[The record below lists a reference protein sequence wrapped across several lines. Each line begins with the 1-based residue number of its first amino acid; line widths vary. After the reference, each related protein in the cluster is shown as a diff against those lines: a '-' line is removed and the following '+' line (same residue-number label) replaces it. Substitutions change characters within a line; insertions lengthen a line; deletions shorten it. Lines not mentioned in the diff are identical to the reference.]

1 MKQIKKQKVNK
12 LFYNKW
18 PYKVECLIPG
28 ANKITIY
35 GHQRVMDWCNG
46 SNNNIGRYDS
56 TKHIDRA
63 EMKNFLSAVEPY
75 INDKEQ
81 IQIRTEGG
89 HFNLFF
95 KDNLL
100 LDRIVKDL
108 KKWVWS
114 VYEPGSEKEL
124 EFLLDNENKR
134 ILCDNIPHEKYT
146 YKVVL
151 RNISSNTREQFYQW
165 SKSYGE
171 DKIKIS
177 KETIKWLEGKMYYK
191 QDPFFY
197 VSDGPMMTMTRLFLG
212 DGVRRV
218 YEYVPRN
225 ELEKG

>member
-18 PYKVECLIPG
+18 PYKVECIIPG

-35 GHQRVMDWCNG
+35 GYKRVMDWCN
-46 SNNNIGRYDS
+46 SLDNNIGRYD
-56 TKHIDRA
+56 TTRHMDRDKMRRFLLAA
-63 EMKNFLSAVEPY
+63 ESYM
-75 INDKEQ
+75 NDKAN
-81 IQIRTEGG
+81 IQIRAEGG
-89 HFNLFF
+89 HFNLFV
-95 KDNLL
+95 KDSAL
-100 LDRIVKDL
+100 LDKIVKDL
-108 KKWVWS
+108 REWVWC

-124 EFLLDNENKR
+124 EFLLDNDNKR
-134 ILCDNIPHEKYT
+134 VLCDAIPHEKYV

-151 RNISSNTREQFYQW
+151 RNISTNSREQFYQW
-165 SKSYGE
+165 SKSYNE

-177 KETIKWLEGKMYYK
+177 KETVKWLEGRLAYK

-212 DGVRRV
+212 DGVRKV

>member
-18 PYKVECLIPG
+18 PYKIECIIPG

-35 GHQRVMDWCNG
+35 GHEYMLNWCDG
-46 SNNNIGRYDS
+46 LVASVGRDQ
-56 TKHIDRA
+56 KHIDKDTLKTFINA
-63 EMKNFLSAVEPY
+63 AKPY
-75 INDKEQ
+75 IEDKEN
-81 IQIRTEGG
+81 IRIRTEGG

-95 KDNLL
+95 KDPAL
-100 LDRIVKDL
+100 LDKIVGDL
-108 KKWVWS
+108 RQWVWS

-134 ILCDNIPHEKYT
+134 VLCDNIPHEKYT

-151 RNISSNTREQFYQW
+151 RNVSAVTRSQFYQW
-165 SKSYGE
+165 SQSYGE

-177 KETIKWLEGKMYYK
+177 KETQKWLDGKYSYK

-197 VSDGPMMTMTRLFLG
+197 VADGPMLTMTRLFLG

-218 YEYVPRN
+218 YEYVTRN

>member
-18 PYKVECLIPG
+18 PYKVECIIPG

-35 GHQRVMDWCNG
+35 GHQHVINWCDG
-46 SNNNIGRYDS
+46 LVDSIGRYDS
-56 TKHIDRA
+56 TRHINK
-63 EMKNFLSAVEPY
+63 EKLKMFLTAVKPY
-75 INDKEQ
+75 IDDKEN

-95 KDNLL
+95 KDPSL
-100 LDRIVKDL
+100 LDSMVTSLREWIRY
-108 KKWVWS
+108 

-124 EFLLDNENKR
+124 EFLLDNENKKV
-134 ILCDNIPHEKYT
+134 LCDTIPHEKYT

-151 RNISSNTREQFYQW
+151 RNISANTRAQFYQW
-165 SKSYGE
+165 TQSYGE
-171 DKIKIS
+171 EKIKIS
-177 KETIKWLEGKMYYK
+177 KETVKWLEGKYFYK

-197 VSDGPMMTMTRLFLG
+197 VADGSMLTMTRLFLG
-212 DGVRRV
+212 DGVRKV